1 MPAAFVKSSVSKW
14 CPILWQKGMQ
24 ASKSFPGLH
33 VAGDILAPEGSGAIP
48 RKCNAFI
55 NEWFSGLYA
64 AKTADQ
70 SSGAVTIFSVS
81 GLMLN

>member
-1 MPAAFVKSSVSKW
+1 MYVFTA
-14 CPILWQKGMQ
+14 
-24 ASKSFPGLH
+24 
-33 VAGDILAPEGSGAIP
+33 
-48 RKCNAFI
+48 
-55 NEWFSGLYA
+55 EWFSGLYA

>member
-1 MPAAFVKSSVSKW
+1 MY
-14 CPILWQKGMQ
+14 
-24 ASKSFPGLH
+24 
-33 VAGDILAPEGSGAIP
+33 
-48 RKCNAFI
+48 AFI